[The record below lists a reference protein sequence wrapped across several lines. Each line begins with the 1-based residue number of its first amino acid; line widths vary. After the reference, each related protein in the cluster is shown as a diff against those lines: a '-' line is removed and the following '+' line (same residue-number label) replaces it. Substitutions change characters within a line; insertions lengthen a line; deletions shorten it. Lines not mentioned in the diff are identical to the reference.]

1 MTDHVSST
9 APAPAV
15 PAPST
20 PRAKRWPYILPLAL
34 VLALGGVFA
43 KRLSDIAGGYDPKVI
58 PTVLLNTPAP
68 ELDLPP
74 LPGYGEALT
83 TADIKGKVSL
93 INIWGSWCASCTV
106 EHPLLMEIAKSGEIP
121 IYGIAW
127 RDQPD
132 RSIAWL
138 QRYGNPYTK
147 IGQDPKSQAIINLGV
162 TAAPES
168 FLIDKDGVIR
178 YKVSGIITREMW
190 RDTLQPLIAQLN
202 K

>member
-1 MTDHVSST
+1 MTEHAASPPR
-9 APAPAV
+9 A
-15 PAPST
+15 T
-20 PRAKRWPYILPLAL
+20 PRLRRWPYILPLAV

-43 KRLSDIAGGYDPKVI
+43 KRLSDISGGYDPLVI
-58 PTVLLNTPAP
+58 PTVLLSTPAP
-68 ELDLPP
+68 AFDLPP

-83 TADIKGKVSL
+83 TADLKGKVSL
-93 INIWGSWCASCTV
+93 VNIWGSWCAACTV
-106 EHPLLMEIAKSGEIP
+106 EHPLLMEIAKSGELP

-138 QRYGNPYTK
+138 EKHGNPYTK

-162 TAAPES
+162 VAAPES
-168 FLIDKDGVIR
+168 FLIDKEGIIR
-178 YKVSGIITREMW
+178 YKVPGIITREEW
-190 RDTLQPLIAQLN
+190 REKIQPLIAELN

>member
-1 MTDHVSST
+1 MTDHSAS
-9 APAPAV
+9 P
-15 PAPST
+15 
-20 PRAKRWPYILPLAL
+20 PRINRWPYILPLVI

-43 KRLSDIAGGYDPKVI
+43 KRLSDVSGGYDPLDI

-68 ELDLPP
+68 AFDLPP
-74 LPGYGEALT
+74 LPGYGEAFT
-83 TADIKGKVSL
+83 TADLKGKVSL
-93 INIWGSWCASCTV
+93 INIWGSWCAACTV

-138 QRYGNPYTK
+138 QRHGNPYTK

-162 TAAPES
+162 VAAPES
-168 FLIDKDGVIR
+168 FLIDKEGVIR
-178 YKVSGIITREMW
+178 YKVAGIITRDEW
-190 RDTLQPLIAQLN
+190 REEIQPLIAQFN